1 MFLGD
6 LGGVFGL
13 TFGASILTVIELF
26 EFCLGLVFSF
36 ACCLNCQR
44 KTCQKFNLPKQSGG
58 EKNEKEKEIATIKE
72 KSLEES
78 KNINLITVDHSLL
91 Y

>member
-1 MFLGD
+1 MFSGD

-26 EFCLGLVFSF
+26 EFGLGLVFSF

-44 KTCQKFNLPKQSGG
+44 KTCQKFNLQKHSAG
-58 EKNEKEKEIATIKE
+58 EKNEKEIATITVKE

-78 KNINLITVDHSLL
+78 KNINLITVDDSLL